1 MTPNTLDTL
10 QDRLERELNGAGRT
24 EDRELSARIRN
35 EGHRLVF
42 LLNALVRA
50 SRLYAQDNDALAPP
64 AEELAEVLAGLVER
78 LGVVHVVLVETQAY
92 VNDVRL
98 HLRPLE
104 QVVLDQLSAEL
115 DRHEAGGVS
124 FHRRLDAAGLKRLA
138 RALSLPAEGPRPVV
152 ALRARLAE
160 LRDVEI
166 SGRWRFQ
173 TAADEDASTEK
184 NHLEILARAAR
195 DVQDTLTRLGVG
207 WMPNPVRLR
216 RVVIELVES
225 LRGRPE
231 RAALAPF
238 AGRTEGSERH
248 PISVCQLSLMLG
260 RALGLDDAALSD
272 LGVAALLHDVGYL
285 TVQHPVR
292 HAMAGVRLL
301 LRQRGPSQAKVRR
314 LLAVLE
320 HVEDYRPADADAG
333 APGLFARIL
342 HVTEHYD
349 LMVAAAPAQSRL
361 SPATALAR
369 MWASR
374 GEGYDPVLLALFAQQ
389 LGCQPPGTLLELA
402 DGSWGVVVRS
412 GGARERWAHPVVRIV
427 RAADGSAVQ
436 DGSELD
442 LYDLRDRLKGS
453 RVVEPALVEPAV
465 AKACRTV
472 LADAA

>member
-1 MTPNTLDTL
+1 MSTNTLEAL
-10 QDRLERELNGAGRT
+10 QGRLEHELNGAGRP
-24 EDRELSARIRN
+24 EDRALAARVRN

-50 SRLYAQDNDALAPP
+50 SRLYAPDNDALGPP
-64 AEELAEVLAGLVER
+64 AEELAEILAGLIER
-78 LGVVHVVLVETQAY
+78 LGVVHVVLVENQAY

-98 HLRPLE
+98 RVRPLE
-104 QVVLDQLSAEL
+104 QVVIDQLSAEL
-115 DRHEAGGVS
+115 DRHEVGGVS
-124 FHRRLDAAGLKRLA
+124 FHRRLDAPGFRRLS
-138 RALSLPAEGPRPVV
+138 RALSLPAEGPRPAA
-152 ALRARLAE
+152 ALRAQLAE

-173 TAADEDASTEK
+173 TAADGDASSEK
-184 NHLEILARAAR
+184 KDLEILARAAR
-195 DVQDTLTRLGVG
+195 DVHDTLTRLGVG

-231 RAALAPF
+231 SAALAPF

-248 PISVCQLSLMLG
+248 PISVCRLSLMLG

-285 TVQHPVR
+285 TARHPVR
-292 HAMAGVRLL
+292 HAIEGVRLL
-301 LRQRGPSQAKVRR
+301 LRQRGPSEAKVRR

-320 HVEDYRPADADAG
+320 HVEDYRRADGDAG

-342 HVTEHYD
+342 RVTEHYD
-349 LMVAAAPAQSRL
+349 LMVAAAPAPSRL

-369 MWASR
+369 MWAGR
-374 GEGYDPVLLALFAQQ
+374 GERYDPVLLALFAQQ

-402 DGSWGVVVRS
+402 DGSWGVVVRR
-412 GGARERWAHPVVRIV
+412 GGSRERWAHPVVRIV

-442 LYDLRDRLKGS
+442 LYDQRDRVKGR
-453 RVVEPALVEPAV
+453 RVIEPALVDEQVAAV
-465 AKACRTV
+465 CGAA